1 MIPLFKVAMSTE
13 NACDAVNK
21 VLASG
26 YIGQGPVVDEFEKE
40 LQKELGTK
48 LTPITVNS
56 CTSAIDLSLRL
67 IGVEPGDTVISS
79 PMSCFASSSPIL
91 AQHANILW
99 ADIDPL
105 TGLMDPKSVEKLIT
119 PEVKAIVA
127 VNWAGRLCDYA
138 ALKSF
143 GVPVIEDAAHTWDTF
158 WDEATRA
165 STERGDFICYSLQA
179 IKFLTSGD
187 GGLIVTDNEEWHE
200 KAILTRWYGLD
211 RTKSESFRCTQSI
224 KYPGHK
230 YHMNDIS
237 ASIGLSNIQYAN
249 LNVLSHRENAKVLC
263 DGISNPNLTVPPF
276 DPTCSY
282 WLFSVLV
289 EKGTKE
295 DFVSY
300 LKDNGIAASPV
311 HHRNDFFECTQP
323 FANPNLPGVDNFAG
337 KQVSI
342 PVGWWLSTTSLEYII
357 NVCNNY

>member
-1 MIPLFKVAMSTE
+1 MIPLFKVAMSV
-13 NACDAVNK
+13 DASIEVTK
-21 VLASG
+21 VLSSG
-26 YIGQGPVVDEFEKE
+26 YIGQGPMVDKFELE
-40 LQKELGTK
+40 LQKHLHTK
-48 LTPITVNS
+48 LPPITVNS

-67 IGVEPGDTVISS
+67 IGVKPGDTVISS

-105 TGLMDPKSVEKLIT
+105 TGLMDPKSVEKLMT
-119 PEVKAIVA
+119 PDVKAIVA
-127 VNWAGRLCDYA
+127 VNWAGRVCDYK

-158 WDEATRA
+158 WSDEERN
-165 STERGDFICYSLQA
+165 SIERGDFICYSLQA
-179 IKFLTSGD
+179 IKFLTSVD
-187 GGLIVTDNEEWHE
+187 GGLIITENPDWHE

-224 KYPGHK
+224 KFPGHK
-230 YHMNDIS
+230 YHMNDVS
-237 ASIGLSNIQYAN
+237 AVIGLTNIELASSNVRA
-249 LNVLSHRENAKVLC
+249 HRVNAKILSERIDNPSIRVL
-263 DGISNPNLTVPPF
+263 PF
-276 DPTCSY
+276 VPTCSY

-295 DFVSY
+295 DFVAY
-300 LKDNGIAASPV
+300 LKENGIAASPV

-323 FANPNLPGVDNFAG
+323 FANPDLPGVDNFAG

-342 PVGWWLSTTSLEYII
+342 PVGWWLKETELEYVI
-357 NVCNNY
+357 NVCNTY